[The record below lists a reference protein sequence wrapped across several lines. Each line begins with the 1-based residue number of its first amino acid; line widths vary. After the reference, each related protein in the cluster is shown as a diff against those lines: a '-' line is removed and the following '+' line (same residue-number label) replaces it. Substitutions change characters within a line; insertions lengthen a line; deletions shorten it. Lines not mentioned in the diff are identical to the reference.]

1 MSWMMASESRGLLS
15 QTVLAAAIAGA
26 ALVGVT
32 VPGSAGPT
40 GTGPSVAMDDPG
52 CEAFGWRHPM
62 CAGGAWDDES
72 ASKEWGPANDGIGS
86 LPNGGGQA
94 VPDISGGLT
103 EPGMPG
109 AI

>member
-1 MSWMMASESRGLLS
+1 MSWMMASASRDFLS
-15 QTVLAAAIAGA
+15 KTVMAAAIAVA

-32 VPGSAGPT
+32 VPASAGPG
-40 GTGPSVAMDDPG
+40 GTGLFTAMDDPG

-62 CAGGAWDDES
+62 CAGGAWDES
-72 ASKEWGPANDGIGS
+72 ASQEWGPADDGIGP
-86 LPNGGGQA
+86 LPDGGGQV
-94 VPDISGGLT
+94 VPNIDGGVS